1 MDYANAGCIVEN
13 MLIAA
18 TSMGID
24 NIVWAIPSIANSQN
38 TDMMKQLGIPEGLKP
53 LLCASFGYAVTDTP
67 AKYHVITVNRI

>member
-1 MDYANAGCIVEN
+1 

-24 NIVWAIPSIANSQN
+24 NIVWAIPAIANSQN

-67 AKYHVITVNRI
+67 AKYHVIKVNRI